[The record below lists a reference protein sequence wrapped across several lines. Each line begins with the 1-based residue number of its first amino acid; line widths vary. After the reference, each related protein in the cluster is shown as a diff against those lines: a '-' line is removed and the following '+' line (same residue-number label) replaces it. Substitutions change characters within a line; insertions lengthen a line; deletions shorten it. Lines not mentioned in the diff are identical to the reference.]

1 MEQAVQKAVE
11 AVAHS
16 GCGTAWLRVWNSIPT
31 PAFLIER
38 MEMHHICIQGLGTS
52 LSQLNVNLKFIP

>member
-1 MEQAVQKAVE
+1 MQKAVE

-16 GCGTAWLRVWNSIPT
+16 GCRTAWLRVWNSIPT

-38 MEMHHICIQGLGTS
+38 MEVHHICLQGLEIS
-52 LSQLNVNLKFIP
+52 LSQLNVN